1 MQCCGLCHRLLCSGK
16 SALTAHTV
24 LYALSSHCPS
34 PPLSFLPLL
43 SSSLLSPSSHFPF
56 SLLSLSSHFPFSLL
70 SPPHLFSFTFSPHLL
85 SHFLSS
91 FSFYSPSRLPSFFL
105 SFLIPFFF
113 PQVFNGLGIRLYC
126 RCTLLQTSDRLW
138 WLSPGFHRVLNI
150 Q

>member
-16 SALTAHTV
+16 STLTARTV

-34 PPLSFLPLL
+34 PLLSFLPLL
-43 SSSLLSPSSHFPF
+43 SSSLLSP
-56 SLLSLSSHFPFSLL
+56 SSHFPFSLL

-85 SHFLSS
+85 SRFLSS
-91 FSFYSPSRLPSFFL
+91 YSFYSPSRLPSFFL
-105 SFLIPFFF
+105 SFFIPFFF